1 MKIFKKILAVLFP
14 QKCLGC
20 KKENEILCPD
30 CLGKISR
37 PDTPY
42 LKGVHIAGNYQDLV
56 LKKALWMLKY
66 RGVKQLAKPLA
77 ELIQE
82 RVWKKLE
89 TAAPDIALRSQ
100 GGRGDWII
108 VPIPLSWVK
117 LKHRGYNQA
126 ELIARHLFNSQ
137 DNILWGGGLLSKIR
151 ETRSQVEVK
160 DKEERLANVVGSFK
174 AEKPEL
180 IKGKKIILVDDV
192 FTTGATMS
200 EAKKILMSAGAKKVV
215 GVVVARG

>member
-1 MKIFKKILAVLFP
+1 MKIFKKILALLFP

-42 LKGVHIAGNYQDLV
+42 LKGVHIAGNYQDQT

-66 RGVKQLAKPLA
+66 QGIKQLAKPLA
-77 ELIQE
+77 ELIRE

-89 TAAPDIALRSQ
+89 M
-100 GGRGDWII
+100 GDWII

-137 DNILWGGGLLSKIR
+137 NNLLWGGGLLSKIR

-180 IKGKKIILVDDV
+180 IKGKKIILIDDV
-192 FTTGATMS
+192 RTTGATMS
-200 EAKKILMSAGAKKVV
+200 EAKKILILAGAKKVV

>member
-42 LKGVHIAGNYQDLV
+42 LKGIHIAGNYQDLV

-66 RGVKQLAKPLA
+66 QGIKQLAKPLA
-77 ELIQE
+77 ELIRE

-89 TAAPDIALRSQ
+89 TEGWL
-100 GGRGDWII
+100 I

-126 ELIARHLFNSQ
+126 ELIARHLFNYQ
-137 DNILWGGGLLSKIR
+137 DNILWGGGILSKIR
-151 ETRSQVEVK
+151 ETKSQVEVK
-160 DKEERLANVVGSFK
+160 DREERLANVVGSFK
-174 AEKPEL
+174 VEKPEL

-192 FTTGATMS
+192 RTTGATMS
-200 EAKKILMSAGAKKVV
+200 EAKKVLMSAGAKKVV

>member
-1 MKIFKKILAVLFP
+1 MRIFNKILAVLFP

-42 LKGVHIAGNYQDLV
+42 LKWVHIASNYQDPV

-66 RGVKQLAKPLA
+66 QGAKQLAKPLA
-77 ELIQE
+77 ELIRE

-89 TAAPDIALRSQ
+89 TD
-100 GGRGDWII
+100 GWTI
-108 VPIPLSWVK
+108 VPVPLSPKK
-117 LKHRGYNQA
+117 LRHRGYNQT
-126 ELIARHLFNSQ
+126 EIIARHLFNSQ
-137 DNILWGGGLLSKIR
+137 NNLLWGGGLLSKTR

-160 DKEERLANVVGSFK
+160 DKEERLANIVDSFK

-180 IKGKKIILVDDV
+180 IKGKKIILIDDV
-192 FTTGATMS
+192 YTTGATMS
-200 EAKKILMSAGAKKVV
+200 EAKKVLKKAGAKKVI
-215 GVVVARG
+215 GVVAARG

>member
-1 MKIFKKILAVLFP
+1 MKIFKKILALLFP

-20 KKENEILCPD
+20 KKESEILCPD

-42 LKGVHIAGNYQDLV
+42 LKGIHIAANYQDQT

-66 RGVKQLAKPLA
+66 QGIKQLAKPLA
-77 ELIQE
+77 EIIRE

-89 TAAPDIALRSQ
+89 T
-100 GGRGDWII
+100 GDWII

-126 ELIARHLFNSQ
+126 ELIARELSGNIRTDILF
-137 DNILWGGGLLSKIR
+137 KKFH
-151 ETRSQVEVK
+151 TKSQVEVK
-160 DKEERLANVVGSFK
+160 DKEERLANIIGSF
-174 AEKPEL
+174 EIRNPET
-180 IKGKKIILVDDV
+180 IRGKKIILIDDV
-192 FTTGATMS
+192 RTTGATMS
-200 EAKKILMSAGAKKVV
+200 EAKKVLMSAGAKKVM